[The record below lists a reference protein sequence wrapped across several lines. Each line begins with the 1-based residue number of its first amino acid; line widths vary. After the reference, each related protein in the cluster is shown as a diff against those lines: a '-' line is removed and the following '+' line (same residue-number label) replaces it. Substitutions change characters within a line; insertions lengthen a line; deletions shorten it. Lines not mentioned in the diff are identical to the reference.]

1 MARTAERAEGRL
13 DRLAQH
19 LDALSPARVLERG
32 YSITL
37 GADGQP
43 VRSIDRAAPG
53 TPLTTV
59 VADGRISSTV
69 TNREKEST

>member
-1 MARTAERAEGRL
+1 MDLGARQ
-13 DRLAQH
+13 LAG
-19 LDALSPARVLERG
+19 LSPPRVLERV

-43 VRSIDRAAPG
+43 VRSIDRAPPG
-53 TPLTTV
+53 TELTTV